1 MIVVAAAAAAVVADD
16 FVDADDAV
24 VAVFVEGIVDVVGD
38 GRGIEDL
45 LSKSLSR

>member
-24 VAVFVEGIVDVVGD
+24 VAVFVEGNDVVGD